1 VRLQATARR
10 TGRTLRLR
18 VVVPRTSAS
27 RARVAVRVTQTRGA
41 VRRVTAQ
48 WASGRAHTVRVKLAT
63 AADGRAVVRVAGRTT
78 TVRFG

>member
-1 VRLQATARR
+1 VHLKATARR

-27 RARVAVRVTQTRGA
+27 RTRVAVRVTQARGA
-41 VRRVTAQ
+41 ARTVTAR
-48 WASGRAHTVRVKLAT
+48 WTSGRAHTVRVKLAT
-63 AADGRAVVRVAGRTT
+63 AGDGRAVVRVAGRTT